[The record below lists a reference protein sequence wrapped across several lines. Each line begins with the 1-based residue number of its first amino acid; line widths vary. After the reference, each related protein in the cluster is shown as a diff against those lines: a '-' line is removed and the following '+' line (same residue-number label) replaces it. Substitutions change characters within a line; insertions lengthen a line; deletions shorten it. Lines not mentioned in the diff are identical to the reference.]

1 MPELPEVQTTVS
13 SLQKV
18 LPKLKITDVWTD
30 LPLKIVGGI
39 RAETLKSHLFFKSFR
54 GRVVGAKVT
63 SVSRR
68 AKNILIHLSNK
79 ETILVHMKMTGH
91 LLYGVYEK
99 VLEEKK
105 ELWRPAKKEKNDA
118 LRDPF
123 NKFIHVV
130 FSFSNGKHLALSDMR
145 KFAKVTVVPTK
156 DILDS
161 KHLSHLGPEP
171 LDKKFTEEIFRER
184 LNLWPNGKIKTAL
197 MDQTLIS
204 GIGNIYSDEAL
215 WLAGLHPEER
225 VKNIPKSKLKILYQ
239 SVQKVLAQ
247 GINFGGDSTSDY
259 RNIDGKP
266 GKFQHH
272 HNVYRRKGEP
282 CRKRGCRGVILR
294 KVVGGRSAHF
304 CSVHQKLLANS

>member
-18 LPKLKITDVWTD
+18 LTKLKITDVWTD
-30 LPLKIVGGI
+30 LPIKIAGGI
-39 RAETLKSHLFFKSFR
+39 KSETLKSGLFFKSFR
-54 GRVVGAKVT
+54 SRVTGAKVT
-63 SVSRR
+63 SVTRR

-91 LLYGVYEK
+91 LLYGIYEK
-99 VLEEKK
+99 IHEGKK
-105 ELWRPAKKEKNDA
+105 EFWQPATKEKNDA

-123 NKFIHVV
+123 NRFIHVV
-130 FSFSNGKHLALSDMR
+130 FSLSNGKHLALSDTR
-145 KFAKVTVVPTK
+145 KFAKVTIIPTEA
-156 DILDS
+156 LSDS

-171 LDKKFTEEIFRER
+171 LEKSFTEKIFFER

-197 MDQTLIS
+197 MDQSLIA

-215 WLAGLHPEER
+215 FLAGLHPEER
-225 VKNIPKSKLKILYQ
+225 VKNIPATKMRLLYQ
-239 SVQKVLAQ
+239 SVVRVLTK

-259 RNIDGKP
+259 RNIDGRP

-282 CRKRGCRGVILR
+282 CRKRGCPGVILR

-304 CSVHQKLLANS
+304 CSVHQKLSV

>member
-18 LPKLKITDVWTD
+18 LPKLKIIGIWTD
-30 LPLKIVGGI
+30 LPVKGVSGI
-39 RAETLKSHLFFKSFR
+39 KKETLKSKTFFEQFQKAI
-54 GRVVGAKVT
+54 VGAKVA

-79 ETILVHMKMTGH
+79 ETVLIHMKMTGH

-99 VLEEKK
+99 IKDGK
-105 ELWRPAKKEKNDA
+105 RELWRPAQKEKNDA

-145 KFAKVTVVPTK
+145 KFAKVTVSKTNE
-156 DILDS
+156 ILSS
-161 KHLSHLGPEP
+161 KHLAGLGPEP
-171 LDKKFTEEIFRER
+171 LEKKFTEKVFTER
-184 LNLWPNGKIKTAL
+184 LHLWPTGRIKSAL
-197 MDQTLIS
+197 MDQSLIA

-215 WLAGLHPEER
+215 WLAGIHPEER
-225 VKNIPKSKLKILYQ
+225 VQNLSKAKITLLYT
-239 SVQKVLAQ
+239 SVLKVLAQ

-272 HNVYRRKGEP
+272 HNVYRRKGER
-282 CRKRGCRGVILR
+282 CRKRGCAGVILR

-304 CSVHQKLLANS
+304 CSVHQKLLAN

>member
-18 LPKLKITDVWTD
+18 LPKLKIIDVWTD
-30 LPLKIVGGI
+30 LPIKIAGGI
-39 RAETLKSHLFFKSFR
+39 RAETLKSSLFYKSFR
-54 GRVVGAKVT
+54 SRVVGSKVL

-91 LLYGVYEK
+91 LLYGLYEK
-99 VLEEKK
+99 VTEGKK
-105 ELWRPAKKEKNDA
+105 EFWRPAQKEKNDA

-123 NKFIHVV
+123 NKFLHVV
-130 FSFSNGKHLALSDMR
+130 FSLSNGKNLVLSDMR
-145 KFAKVTVVPTK
+145 KFAKVTVLPTK
-156 DILDS
+156 DIFKS

-171 LDKKFTEEIFRER
+171 LDKKFTSEVFLER

-197 MDQTLIS
+197 MDQSLIS

-215 WLAGLHPEER
+215 FLTGLHPEER
-225 VKNIPKSKLKILYQ
+225 VRNIPKAKMKVLYA
-239 SVQKVLAQ
+239 SVQKVLSR

-272 HNVYRRKGEP
+272 HNAYRRTGEP
-282 CRKRGCRGVILR
+282 CRKKGCPGVILR

-304 CSVHQKLLANS
+304 CSIHQKLSE

>member
-30 LPLKIVGGI
+30 LPIKITGGI
-39 RAETLKSHLFFKSFR
+39 KNETLKSRLFFKSFR
-54 GRVVGAKVT
+54 ARVTGARVL

-79 ETILVHMKMTGH
+79 ETVLVHMKMTGH
-91 LLYGVYEK
+91 LLYGAYEK
-99 VLEEKK
+99 VHEGEK
-105 ELWRPAKKEKNDA
+105 EFWQPAKKEKNDA

-123 NKFIHVV
+123 NRFLHVV
-130 FSFSNGKHLALSDMR
+130 FSFSNGKQLALSDMR
-145 KFAKVTVVPTK
+145 KFAKVTIVPT
-156 DILDS
+156 DTLFGS

-171 LDKKFTEEIFRER
+171 LEKSFTEKIFFER

-197 MDQTLIS
+197 MDQSLIA

-215 WLAGLHPEER
+215 FLAGLHPEER
-225 VKNIPKSKLKILYQ
+225 VKNIPKTKMGVLYRA
-239 SVQKVLAQ
+239 VQKVLAQ
-247 GINFGGDSTSDY
+247 GIDFGGDSTSDY
-259 RNIDGKP
+259 RNIDGRA

-272 HNVYRRKGEP
+272 HNVYRRKNEP
-282 CRKRGCRGVILR
+282 CRKRGCKGVILR
-294 KVVGGRSAHF
+294 KVVSGRSAHF
-304 CSVHQKLLANS
+304 CSVHQKLLSV